1 MKLYNSLTRK
11 VEDFI
16 TNEPGKVKMYTCG
29 PTVYNY
35 AHLGNYRSYIFE
47 DVLEKSLK
55 YIGYDVKRVMN
66 ITDIG
71 HLTGDSDLGKDKM
84 LEKAK
89 EENKSVLDIANFYTE
104 AFKKGFDDLALTWPE
119 TVIPAT
125 SLIDTY
131 IEMINNLLDKGYA
144 YISGGNVYFDISKLE
159 KYNVFSNQE
168 FDDMLVG
175 ARDDVE
181 SDENKKNKGDFA
193 LWFTKSKFE
202 NQALKWDSPWGEGYP
217 GWHIECSGISYKYLG
232 EYLDIHCGGIDNKFP
247 HHTNEIA
254 QSESFIGHKWC
265 NYWFHVM
272 HLNLKNGK
280 MSKSEG
286 GFVTTEDLKKMNYNP
301 LSYKLM
307 VLQSSYRK
315 ELVFSFELLESS
327 QILYNRIVNKVKS
340 LNDSYDINYEEAK
353 IYENEFKSN
362 IENDLNT
369 AMMVTTLL
377 DVIKS
382 DLNDSTKL
390 YLIKKF
396 DSVLS
401 LRLLDKQEKN
411 IDSDLEKYI
420 LNKIEERKIAKQNK
434 DYTLADN
441 IRQELFDKG
450 IEIKDTK
457 EGTVYEIRN
466 GN

>member
-16 TNEPGKVKMYTCG
+16 TNKPGVVKMYTCG
-29 PTVYNY
+29 PTVYDY

-47 DVLEKSLK
+47 DILEKSLE
-55 YIGYDVKRVMN
+55 YIGYKVNRVMN

-71 HLTGDSDLGKDKM
+71 HLTGDSDAGKDKM

-89 EENKSVLDIANFYTE
+89 EENKGILDIAAFYTK
-104 AFKKGFDDLALTWPE
+104 AFKDGFDDLNLKWPD

-125 SLIDTY
+125 SCIDTY
-131 IEMINNLLDKGYA
+131 IEIIKKLLEKEYA
-144 YISGGNVYFDISKLE
+144 YQSGGNIYFDISKLK

-168 FDDMLVG
+168 SEEMMVG
-175 ARDDVE
+175 VRDSVSD
-181 SDENKKNKGDFA
+181 DENKRNPGDFA

-202 NQALKWDSPWGEGYP
+202 NQALKWNSPWGEGYP

-265 NYWFHVM
+265 NYWFHVL

-280 MSKSEG
+280 MSKSDG
-286 GFVTTEDLKKMNYNP
+286 SFVTINDLKKLVYNP

-307 VLQSSYRK
+307 CLQSSYRK
-315 ELVFSFELLESS
+315 ELVFSFDALNSS
-327 QILYNRIVNKVKS
+327 QTLYNKILNKVNNLKEDGK
-340 LNDSYDINYEEAK
+340 LDEEAASEYNK
-353 IYENEFKSN
+353 KFKEC

-369 AMMVTTLL
+369 AMMITTLL

-382 DLNDSTKL
+382 NLNNTTKIYLLKEFDKVLCLDLFKKEQNIDVKL
-390 YLIKKF
+390 EAFILERIEQRNEAKKNKNYALA
-396 DSVLS
+396 DQIREELLENGVE
-401 LRLLDKQEKN
+401 LLDT
-411 IDSDLEKYI
+411 
-420 LNKIEERKIAKQNK
+420 R
-434 DYTLADN
+434 
-441 IRQELFDKG
+441 
-450 IEIKDTK
+450 
-457 EGTVYEIRN
+457 EGTKYTIRK
-466 GN
+466 